1 MAAAQGPQAAK
12 SSESFDYLIVG
23 AGTAGCVLANRL
35 SADASARVGLIEA
48 GPSDKRVLVRIPA
61 AVTAATGDPAI
72 GWGYRSVP
80 QRNLNNRCVPLPRG
94 RILGGCSSING
105 MAYFRGH
112 PRDFDEWAEAGAT
125 GWSYEDVLP
134 YFRKAENN
142 ETWPESRYHGSGGP
156 MNVLDIARP
165 NPLVRRFLEATASL
179 GFARCEDFNGPDP
192 EGFGFRQA
200 TIRRGRRESVVTAY
214 VDPIAH
220 RQNLAIF
227 TEALVTHV
235 IVEARTARGVVIERN
250 GSRVQLMATRD
261 VILCAG
267 TYGSPHLLLLS
278 GIGAGAAL
286 QALGISV
293 KHDLPGVGESLQD
306 HPSTV
311 LQMKTTDATSYGLSL
326 KALPRA
332 LWNVFEYLLFR
343 CGPLASNMLEATG
356 FVRSRP
362 REERP
367 DLQIVFMPML
377 YNPNGSPI
385 PCGHGFGIMPIVV
398 RPQSRGR
405 VTLAC
410 PDPHVA
416 PLVDPNYLDDSDDM
430 RLMLEGATLA
440 RRILSAPAFQSLR
453 GVEVLPGPQTR
464 DPRSWMEYIRA
475 STVGVHHASSTCRIG
490 RDSFAV
496 VDSSLRVRGIDNL
509 RIADASVFPRVLAG
523 NTNAAVVMVA
533 EKAADL
539 IRTAARSSTALRH
552 PHR

>member
-1 MAAAQGPQAAK
+1 MAAAKGSRAANG
-12 SSESFDYLIVG
+12 SEEFDYLIVG

-35 SADASARVGLIEA
+35 SADTSARVGLIEA
-48 GPSDKRVLVRIPA
+48 GPSDKRFLVRIPA
-61 AVTAATGDPAI
+61 AVAAAIGDPAI

-80 QRNLNNRCVPLPRG
+80 QRNLNNRCIPLPRG
-94 RILGGCSSING
+94 RVLGGCSSING

-112 PRDFDEWAEAGAT
+112 PRDFDEWVEAGAT
-125 GWSYEDVLP
+125 GWGYEDVLP

-142 ETWPESRYHGSGGP
+142 ERWPESRYHGSGGP

-165 NPLVRRFLEATASL
+165 NPLVRRFLEATSSL

-192 EGFGFRQA
+192 EGFGCRQA
-200 TIRRGRRESVVTAY
+200 TIRRGRRESMVTAY
-214 VDPIAH
+214 VDPIVH

-227 TEALVTHV
+227 TQALVTNLL
-235 IVEARTARGVVIERN
+235 IEDRRARGVVIERD
-250 GSRVQLMATRD
+250 GRRVPLLATRD

-278 GIGAGAAL
+278 GVGAGAAL
-286 QALGISV
+286 QALGMSV

-311 LQMKTTDATSYGLSL
+311 LQMKTNDSTSYGLSL

-332 LWNVFEYLLFR
+332 IWNVLEYTLLR
-343 CGPLASNMLEATG
+343 RGPLASNVLEATG
-356 FVRSRP
+356 FVKSRP
-362 REERP
+362 RVDRP

-377 YNPNGSPI
+377 RDPTGSPI
-385 PCGHGFGIMPIVV
+385 PRGHGFGIIPIVV

-405 VTLAC
+405 VALAC

-430 RLMLEGATLA
+430 RLLLEGARLA
-440 RRILSAPAFQSLR
+440 RKILAAPAFQSLR

-490 RDSFAV
+490 KDSFAV
-496 VDSSLRVRGIDNL
+496 VDSNLRVRGIDNL
-509 RIADASVFPRVLAG
+509 RIADASVFPRVVAG

-539 IRTAARSSTALRH
+539 IKTAA
-552 PHR
+552 